1 MSLLDEVLRLIQSA
15 QQPWWIYLLV
25 FLVPLCILIS
35 MREFFCWFCKINKI
49 VSRLEAIAAKLENL
63 PPAVNVSNTQPPLGP
78 GPRGATARPET
89 RKGTREFTLE

>member
-1 MSLLDEVLRLIQSA
+1 MSLLDELLRLIQSA

-25 FLVPLCILIS
+25 VLVPLCILIS

-49 VSRLEAIAAKLENL
+49 VSRLEVIAAKIENM
-63 PPAVNVSNTQPPLGP
+63 PPPRNVSNVQAPSGP
-78 GPRGATARPET
+78 VPRQDPSRSET